1 METLTQI
8 LASFDIFQVL
18 IAALPH
24 LFGPLV
30 QAFVTIWE
38 TMARL
43 TAEQFASH
51 PGLISGT
58 ILFLLAYSAYTAVS
72 KLFRRRTAPAAIPT
86 RGTTR

>member
-1 METLTQI
+1 METLSQI

-30 QAFVTIWE
+30 QAFVTIWD
-38 TMARL
+38 TTARL
-43 TAEQFASH
+43 FAEQFTTH

-58 ILFLLAYSAYTAVS
+58 ILFLIAYSAYTAVS
-72 KLFRRRTAPAAIPT
+72 KLFRRRTAPATVPSRPAS
-86 RGTTR
+86 R

>member
-18 IAALPH
+18 IAAVPH
-24 LFGPLV
+24 LFGPLW

-43 TAEQFASH
+43 TAEQFTSH
-51 PGLISGT
+51 PGLISGS
-58 ILFLLAYSAYTAVS
+58 ILFLLTYSAYTAVS
-72 KLFRRRTAPAAIPT
+72 KYLRRRPAPTPVT
-86 RGTTR
+86 LRRTTR